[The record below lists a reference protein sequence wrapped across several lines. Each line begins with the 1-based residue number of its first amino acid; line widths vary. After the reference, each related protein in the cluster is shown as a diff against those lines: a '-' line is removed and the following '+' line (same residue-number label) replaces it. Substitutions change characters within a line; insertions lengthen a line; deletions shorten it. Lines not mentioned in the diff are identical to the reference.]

1 MWWLSLIGGL
11 GTIAYVALAILA
23 PSVLN
28 ILTPW
33 FGILADLVKKV
44 LAVLWEGVLYLT
56 KSVPACILCLCLVF
70 GYGTYVKNHSK
81 KVFVEQIHKDYK
93 FVPKKKQKAPIA
105 QRIFTNPLD
114 WWK

>member
-44 LAVLWEGVLYLT
+44 LGEGVLYLT

-70 GYGTYVKNHSK
+70 GYGTYVKHHTK
-81 KVFVEQIHKDYK
+81 KVFVEQLHKDYK